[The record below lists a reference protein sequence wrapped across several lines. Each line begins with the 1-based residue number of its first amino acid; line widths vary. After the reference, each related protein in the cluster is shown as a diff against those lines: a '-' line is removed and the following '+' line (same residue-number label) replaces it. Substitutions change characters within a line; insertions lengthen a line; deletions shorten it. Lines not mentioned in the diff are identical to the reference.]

1 MKFLLSH
8 FLAVSLIR
16 FWNRNSPFMQQKQ
29 REHKQRIENDE
40 NDLFNLNF
48 KWIFTEKKLFFPFLI
63 KQKQKMWINWEP
75 DPFFSLACVCLR
87 LYQRKKVYFFTWSF
101 NVKNSSEFSG
111 FSTKALNIIMCTEKE
126 WKYEISFITLCE
138 IFLCHLMFHVLCYFV
153 TLILFWLSVSVT
165 HVFDVLNR
173 MKTIE
178 IL

>member
-8 FLAVSLIR
+8 YLAVSLIR

-87 LYQRKKVYFFTWSF
+87 LYQSKKVYFFTWSF

-111 FSTKALNIIMCTEKE
+111 LCTKALNIITQKKNENMK
-126 WKYEISFITLCE
+126 F
-138 IFLCHLMFHVLCYFV
+138 HLSLYVRYFCVIWCFTFFV
-153 TLILFWLSVSVT
+153 TLSLWFCFDWVSV
-165 HVFDVLNR
+165 
-173 MKTIE
+173 
-178 IL
+178 